1 MKVTAHRA
9 ILTACYLIFLG
20 TALYFAMGGMSY
32 YLTPVIDRPH
42 HPLYWAFK
50 PGGRIGHP
58 LGWAGSAM
66 MILMLLYSVRKRMRA
81 MRNAGAIGVWLDYH
95 ILLGICGPVF
105 VILHSSFKVHGLVA
119 LSFWSMIVV
128 ALSGVLGRYLYRQI
142 PRSRAGD
149 ELSLS
154 EVHELDE
161 ALSGRLVEEF
171 GLEPAAIEELD
182 QIARQGAA
190 GKRSLTLL
198 ILSLPLDALNLRRRL
213 RRFRKHHP
221 EVQRGVRRAF
231 ERATRRKAQLHRRIA
246 MWGRLHR
253 LFHYWHVVHKPFA
266 VIMYLFMVVHVAV
279 AWVTGYGWIGS

>member
-1 MKVTAHRA
+1 VRVTAHRLV
-9 ILTACYLIFLG
+9 LTACYVILLG

-58 LGWAGSAM
+58 LGIAGSAM
-66 MILMLLYSVRKRMRA
+66 MVLMLFYSVRKRMRA
-81 MRNAGAIGVWLDYH
+81 LRHAGAIGVWLDYH

-119 LSFWSMIVV
+119 LSFWSMILV
-128 ALSGVLGRYLYRQI
+128 ALSGVMGRYLYRQI

-149 ELSLS
+149 ELSLG
-154 EVHELDE
+154 EVHDLEDDLTR
-161 ALSGRLVEEF
+161 RLVNEF
-171 GLEPAAIEELD
+171 ALPPEAIEELD
-182 QIARQGAA
+182 GIAREGA
-190 GKRSLTLL
+190 GRRSLTLL
-198 ILSLPLDALNLRRRL
+198 VLRLPLDALTLRHRL
-213 RRFRKHHP
+213 RRFRARYP
-221 EVQRGVRRAF
+221 QVQRALGRAF
-231 ERATRRKAQLHRRIA
+231 ERAARRKAQLHRRIA
-246 MWGRLHR
+246 MWERLHR

-279 AWVTGYGWIGS
+279 AWVTGYGWVGG